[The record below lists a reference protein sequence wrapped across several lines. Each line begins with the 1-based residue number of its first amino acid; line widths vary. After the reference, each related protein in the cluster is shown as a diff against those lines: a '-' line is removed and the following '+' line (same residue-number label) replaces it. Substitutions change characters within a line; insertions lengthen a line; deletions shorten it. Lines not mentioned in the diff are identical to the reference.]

1 MQRFLFGHPTHD
13 VGVFRLRTFAIKWS
27 RLRTTCKFAHLRF
40 AHFHLQVCARF
51 LKATT
56 APLQR
61 SDLNDLTL
69 QASRVTASSRTASI
83 TLLRRA
89 RCVSGLYLLCFQ
101 WPSDRP
107 GLNSQYLKDACV
119 HICECFFLQLSRVH
133 DLRGVFL
140 GRKSSIPFS
149 TVFSRTTLARNTRD
163 CFLTGLRPR
172 RVPTFQLPNL
182 AATATF
188 AGRDYRR
195 VNEVVSY
202 RLHCVFQDV
211 GACMPC
217 TLIELVTHSD
227 RSRI

>member
-1 MQRFLFGHPTHD
+1 M
-13 VGVFRLRTFAIKWS
+13 VS
-27 RLRTTCKFAHLRF
+27 FAHD
-40 AHFHLQVCARF
+40 LQVCSLALCALSPSGLCEILESNDRAIAALRLERF
-51 LKATT
+51 DVAGF
-56 APLQR
+56 
-61 SDLNDLTL
+61 
-69 QASRVTASSRTASI
+69 SRDGVVTYRQHNIASSRKV
-83 TLLRRA
+83 R
-89 RCVSGLYLLCFQ
+89 VWFVFVVCFQ

-195 VNEVVSY
+195 MNEVVSY
-202 RLHCVFQDV
+202 RLHCVNQDV